1 MIGSI
6 LTCVGLGI
14 VLRPIL
20 NIEPVE
26 IMPLVIGIAF
36 VIDYVFSF
44 DYGNRLGLYFGVLM
58 CIYAFKNAIP
68 MDSTVNLISAVV
80 LIGVGISVIFKAL
93 KNER

>member
-1 MIGSI
+1 M
-6 LTCVGLGI
+6 GI
-14 VLRPIL
+14 V
-20 NIEPVE
+20 
-26 IMPLVIGIAF
+26 
-36 VIDYVFSF
+36 
-44 DYGNRLGLYFGVLM
+44 FGVLM

>member
-6 LTCVGLGI
+6 LTCIGVGI
-14 VLRPIL
+14 VLKPII

-26 IMPLVIGIAF
+26 IMPLVIGLAF

-44 DYGNRLGLYFGVLM
+44 DYGNRWGLM

-68 MDSTVNLISAVV
+68 MDSTVNIISAVV

-93 KNER
+93 KK

>member
-1 MIGSI
+1 ML
-6 LTCVGLGI
+6 LTMYFLLI
-14 VLRPIL
+14 M
-20 NIEPVE
+20 E
-26 IMPLVIGIAF
+26 I
-36 VIDYVFSF
+36 
-44 DYGNRLGLYFGVLM
+44 GNRWGLYFGVLM

>member
-1 MIGSI
+1 MMGSI

-44 DYGNRLGLYFGVLM
+44 DYGNRWGLYFGVSM